1 MRTLYVSDDTTL
13 DPADCRGLLV
23 VVAAGAAL
31 TLPKV
36 ADPSGPYLVRVKAL
50 GACTVVSPGGIEVGD
65 GSLSSSR
72 LVSSTSSIALAAG
85 EVREFAFLGS
95 AYTSWLQVGRAAF
108 VGAVRAHSTEPVS
121 IGTGDGTGLRFDL
134 PVSDVAQA
142 HVFLGTALADP
153 STYSLGN
160 GSGTAGVDEIVFSS
174 GNAPG
179 SGVAVRAIVLRA
191 A

>member
-23 VVAAGAAL
+23 LVAAGAVL

-36 ADPSGPYLVRVKAL
+36 ADPAGPYDLRVKAL
-50 GACTVVSPGGIEVGD
+50 GACSVVSPGGIEVGD
-65 GSLSSSR
+65 GSVSSSR
-72 LVSSTSSIALAAG
+72 LASSTSSIALVAG
-85 EVREFAFLGS
+85 EVRDFAFVGG
-95 AYTSWLQVGRAAF
+95 AYSSWLQVGRAAF
-108 VGAVRAHSTEPVS
+108 VGALRAHSTEPVLL
-121 IGTGDGTGLRFDL
+121 GTGDGTDLRFDL
-134 PVSDVAQA
+134 PVADVAQA

-153 STYSLGN
+153 ATYTLGN
-160 GSGTAGVDEIVFSS
+160 GTGTGGADEIVFSS